1 MVSSVPTLR
10 HERALMREGAPMV
23 IGCDEV
29 GRGALA
35 GPVGVGLSVVYEHT
49 RTAPVGLKDSKLLPE
64 HRREELYPLVQVW
77 TREHAVGLAS
87 NEEIEQIGIIRA
99 LGLAAARALES
110 LLAAGLVIQD
120 AVVLLDGSHDWLT
133 PALPPVV
140 RGLGLRVTTKVKA
153 DRTCAAVAAAS
164 VLAKVERDRL
174 MIASDAVHPGYLW
187 TSNKGYASSEHYA
200 AIDRIGP
207 SPLHRWSWLRQ
218 PGLFDLGFADAAF
231 TDPGFTEDQDEA
243 AGLEQSA

>member
-10 HERALMREGAPMV
+10 HERTLLRDGARLV

-29 GRGALA
+29 GRGAIA
-35 GPVGVGLSVVYEHT
+35 GPVGVGLSVVREHT
-49 RTAPVGLKDSKLLPE
+49 RSAPVGLKDSKLLSE
-64 HRREELYPLVQVW
+64 QRREELYPAVRIW

-87 NEEIEQIGIIRA
+87 NEEVEQIGIIKA
-99 LGLAAARALES
+99 LGLAAARALET
-110 LLAAGLVIQD
+110 LRAGGLAIQD

-133 PALPPVV
+133 PALPSQD
-140 RGLGLRVTTKVKA
+140 RALGLRVTTKVKA

-187 TSNKGYASSEHYA
+187 SSNKGYASAEHYA
-200 AIDRIGP
+200 AIDRLGP
-207 SPLHRWSWLRQ
+207 SALHRWSWLRQ
-218 PGLFDLGFADAAF
+218 PGLFGVDEFDSLGDESALL
-231 TDPGFTEDQDEA
+231 DEA
-243 AGLEQSA
+243 I

>member
-1 MVSSVPTLR
+1 MVSTVPTLR
-10 HERALMREGAPMV
+10 HERILLREGASMV

-49 RTAPVGLKDSKLLPE
+49 RSAPVGLKDSKLLPE
-64 HRREELYPLVQVW
+64 HRREELYPQVQVW

-99 LGLAAARALES
+99 LGLAASRALES
-110 LLAAGLVIQD
+110 LLAAGLMIQD

-140 RGLGLRVTTKVKA
+140 RSLGLRVTTKIKA

-187 TSNKGYASSEHYA
+187 SSNKGYASSEHYA

-207 SPLHRWSWLRQ
+207 SPLHRWSWIRQ
-218 PGLFDLGFADAAF
+218 PGLFSLGSLDDRDDLDAAEF
-231 TDPGFTEDQDEA
+231 DQA
-243 AGLEQSA
+243 I